1 MDAEEVVA
9 GLQQIND
16 SLSNLP
22 GSMEINFSVDD
33 TATETITSIKE
44 ELEALPDEA
53 NITITAEDAATD
65 TLTEI
70 SSSLE
75 ELPVEARITVT
86 IFDDFVTE
94 TLNSIQDR
102 IDNLPDEVKLTI
114 TAEDTAT
121 DVLDKISEE
130 LEGATHT
137 ITIKAED
144 DATDVMNS
152 IKEVLE
158 ELPAEYTIKISVDDK
173 ATGTIT
179 TVREALDSIPDEVRS
194 VLDVDDGD
202 SLKVIEDVKS
212 RLEDIDGANA
222 AATVTVEGAETSE
235 EVISDLS
242 EKLKEVDG
250 ADASATVTVEGADE
264 AIGSTNDL
272 NLNFSALSK
281 TVAGAG
287 AAIGSYKLLV
297 EGLDYYKAIGLAQR
311 YTDATD
317 EQRRAMEKLVQENMS
332 VKLGMAGTAQVMTL
346 LARYTGDANEAMGY
360 FKAVMDAIK
369 VTGEDSTA
377 VTLTLMN
384 TFREFGVSTRDAYGE
399 MALLIEL
406 FNRSGFPS
414 FTQFLSIVD
423 RLGLTLGQMGFSL
436 EDVARIV
443 ASVGPQGSLILRGF
457 TSQLYKLNSEWERG
471 GPEAEEYA
479 KKLEKFGIVTRDSS
493 GHLRSLRDVIF
504 EFIEYLRSL
513 PDHETRVKVATE
525 VFGDSMG
532 KALVAIAENYDKVK
546 DASKESAEQQ
556 VKDVKKVNAEAIP
569 PLQRMMKYI
578 EKLVPAIG
586 QIAPALSEIIM
597 TLSSIAVLDVKWF
610 DGRIK
615 GAITRVAESLKSS
628 ISRLIPSSVKDAVKD
643 ASRRIKDIIKDT
655 LKGLAD
661 DAARLISDAL
671 KRVAESIRA
680 RTPSLTSAVKDALS
694 RARDALKRLLGEEGG
709 RINLSFVVEEW
720 GADDAARG
728 FLSRFSSSLDDAA
741 SSILP
746 RFGTSIGRTLVKAVG
761 EGVGVALQ
769 TADILYNF
777 KEYLRDIL
785 EDPFKFVSPVA
796 EYSYPEWLRRIFSPE
811 TIFKAIMGPEEWE
824 KAKNRLLENARVY
837 IQEPFRREVENFF
850 KDPARYL
857 KEGFSQMWSDFKAW
871 VYSHIP
877 SFEWPSLP
885 SIKVPDIVGIMRS
898 KWEEFKVW
906 VYSHIPSFEWPS
918 LPSIKVPD
926 IVGIMRSKWEEFKV
940 WVYSHIPSFKWPSL
954 PSIKVPDIVGGIRSK
969 WEEFKAWVRSAF
981 KSFRWPN
988 LPNIKLPDFAGLMKS
1003 AWSKFKSAV
1012 SSSFKSFKWPSLPL
1026 PNFSGIASKF
1036 REWGSSFI
1044 SNLAAGIRSA
1054 IPNLNSVLSII
1065 RRLLPSSPPKEG
1077 PLKDLTDE
1085 VMYRYGYSLG
1095 GSFNAGL
1102 KDSSGLL
1109 FGGFTLPSR
1118 LEGTPPAE
1126 STPQMT
1132 VKNEVRIEN
1141 INGVEDKETAREVGR
1156 TIGESIL
1163 ETVNNGL
1170 QTQMYLKGGTSLMRR
1185 I

>member
-158 ELPAEYTIKISVDDK
+158 ELPAEYTIKISVDDE

-504 EFIEYLRSL
+504 EFIEYLQSL

-556 VKDVKKVNAEAIP
+556 VKDVKKVNAEALP

-586 QIAPALSEIIM
+586 QIAPALSETIM
-597 TLSSIAVLDVKWF
+597 TLSSIAVLDEMWF

-615 GAITRVAESLKSS
+615 GAITRVAERLKSS

-694 RARDALKRLLGEEGG
+694 RARDALKRILGDETG
-709 RINLSFVVEEW
+709 RLTPKIEIPAEFKFKLPKIDLTI
-720 GADDAARG
+720 GDTQIDDAART
-728 FLSRFSSSLDDAA
+728 LLERFTGGVDDAA
-741 SSILP
+741 RVSIPELGS
-746 RFGTSIGRTLVKAVG
+746 RIGSLLIRGIG
-761 EGVGVALQ
+761 EGVGVALLSV
-769 TADILYNF
+769 DILANF
-777 KEYLRDIL
+777 REYLNRAL
-785 EDPFKFVSPVA
+785 SDPTSLFGPTPLSLLPDSIKNM
-796 EYSYPEWLRRIFSPE
+796 FSPE
-811 TIFKAIMGPEEWE
+811 KLFEGIYGPEKWS
-824 KAKNRLLENARVY
+824 K
-837 IQEPFRREVENFF
+837 
-850 KDPARYL
+850 L
-857 KEGFSQMWSDFKAW
+857 KEALMQNIKTYIEDPIREELSKLFRDPGKYIIEGFGQVWND
-871 VYSHIP
+871 
-877 SFEWPSLP
+877 
-885 SIKVPDIVGIMRS
+885 
-898 KWEEFKVW
+898 FKVW
-906 VYSHIPSFEWPS
+906 VMTRIPT
-918 LPSIKVPD
+918 
-926 IVGIMRSKWEEFKV
+926 
-940 WVYSHIPSFKWPSL
+940 FKWPQL
-954 PSIKVPDIVGGIRSK
+954 PK
-969 WEEFKAWVRSAF
+969 
-981 KSFRWPN
+981 
-988 LPNIKLPDFAGLMKS
+988 
-1003 AWSKFKSAV
+1003 
-1012 SSSFKSFKWPSLPL
+1012 LPL
-1026 PNFSGIASKF
+1026 PNPVTALQEMWNKFTGWVKEHIPTFKWPKVPNISMPNLVALIQQAWNKFLAWVKEHVPKFKWPKLPSPSMPNLVSLISKVWSSFTSWIKSRFSGFKWPKLPLPDFSGIAAQF
-1036 REWGSSFI
+1036 RSWGSRFI

-1077 PLKDLTDE
+1077 PLSSLTYD
-1085 VMYRYGYSLG
+1085 VMREYGYLLG
-1095 GSFNAGL
+1095 RHFNEGLAATIPNTISSIGSPQF
-1102 KDSSGLL
+1102 
-1109 FGGFTLPSR
+1109 LPSQLSSESR
-1118 LEGTPPAE
+1118 ARGGLYSQDVNLQIQTHVYVDKVESDIDLEEMAE
-1126 STPQMT
+1126 KISTRINNKIFQEMRRNG
-1132 VKNEVRIEN
+1132 KNPYLIAE
-1141 INGVEDKETAREVGR
+1141 GVQRR
-1156 TIGESIL
+1156 TIFSD
-1163 ETVNNGL
+1163 
-1170 QTQMYLKGGTSLMRR
+1170 
-1185 I
+1185 